1 MMSEH
6 WEKKVVRQRKDH
18 KLGGDRRKWQGDGLR
33 SSLERVT
40 MALGIGASILHIT
53 GKDTSKAL
61 SSSGLWVGTRN
72 QADSSSRKPYG
83 KRNSV
88 ENNHSGQQFPWA

>member
-40 MALGIGASILHIT
+40 MALGIGASYSHYT
-53 GKDTSKAL
+53 TYHRKRYFQGPEFFRTMGGDQK
-61 SSSGLWVGTRN
+61 
-72 QADSSSRKPYG
+72 SSR
-83 KRNSV
+83 
-88 ENNHSGQQFPWA
+88 